1 MGTLIFCIGLT
12 LSAIILHIIILR
24 IRLKVFESAIITILA
39 IFLTVLVLGLVF
51 TGIFHEKFTFL
62 PYGFWQYLHVAIFY
76 VPVMLS
82 YVITYVALEDDSPSM
97 TIARFVEMSGDKGS
111 SRDEISR
118 IISDETLILPR
129 INAMVKNDW
138 IECVNERYF
147 IKPKGLFH
155 SRLFALVLKFLNINR
170 EG

>member
-1 MGTLIFCIGLT
+1 
-12 LSAIILHIIILR
+12 
-24 IRLKVFESAIITILA
+24 
-39 IFLTVLVLGLVF
+39 
-51 TGIFHEKFTFL
+51 
-62 PYGFWQYLHVAIFY
+62 
-76 VPVMLS
+76 MLS

-129 INAMVKNDW
+129 INAMVKND
-138 IECVNERYF
+138 
-147 IKPKGLFH
+147 